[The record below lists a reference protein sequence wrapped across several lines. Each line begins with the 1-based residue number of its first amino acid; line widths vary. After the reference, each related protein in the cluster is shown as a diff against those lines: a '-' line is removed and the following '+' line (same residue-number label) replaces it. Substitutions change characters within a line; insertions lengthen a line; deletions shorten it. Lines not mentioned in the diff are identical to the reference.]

1 MKPEEIFEQVSL
13 FLPKYLTPSQKQ
25 DLYSEMLKFPRTTQF
40 YLHRPDLRDQL
51 LQGDGWQG
59 FIAINFHT
67 GQRKAVSGV
76 ILSNSCDVSTD
87 NSRSLPVN
95 ILFAPLVSLSQYEQL
110 LLANGKTPAQVD
122 SQFNE
127 IRNQKVTSMFY
138 LPRLTGVIE
147 ESIIL
152 LDDIHVHPLRDFLE
166 VSNEPLFQL
175 NQFAFYLFLIK
186 LSIHFCR
193 FQEDIQRFEDAAYIF

>member
-1 MKPEEIFEQVSL
+1 MKPDEIFEQVSL

-25 DLYSEMLKFPRTTQF
+25 DLYSEMLRFPGATQF

-67 GQRKAVSGV
+67 GQRKVVSGV

-95 ILFAPLVSLSQYEQL
+95 ILFAPLVNMSQYEQL
-110 LLANGKTPAQVD
+110 LLANGKSPAQVG

-138 LPRLTGVIE
+138 LPRLSGVIE

-166 VSNEPLFQL
+166 VSHEPLFQL

-193 FQEDIQRFEDAAYIF
+193 FQEGLKRFEDAA

>member
-25 DLYSEMLKFPRTTQF
+25 DLYSEMLRFPGTTQF

-67 GQRKAVSGV
+67 GQRKDVSGV

-95 ILFAPLVSLSQYEQL
+95 ILFAPLVNLSQYEQL
-110 LLANGKTPAQVD
+110 LLANGKSPAQVG

-138 LPRLTGVIE
+138 LPRLSGVIE

-166 VSNEPLFQL
+166 VSHEPLFQL

-193 FQEDIQRFEDAAYIF
+193 FQEGIQRFEDAA

>member
-13 FLPKYLTPSQKQ
+13 FLPKYLTPTQKQ
-25 DLYSEMLKFPRTTQF
+25 ELYSEMLRFPGTTQF

-67 GQRKAVSGV
+67 GQRKVVSGV

-87 NSRSLPVN
+87 NRRSLPVN
-95 ILFAPLVSLSQYEQL
+95 ILFAPLVSLSQYEKL
-110 LLANGKTPAQVD
+110 LLASGKSPAQVD

-127 IRNQKVTSMFY
+127 IRNQKVTSIFY
-138 LPRLTGVIE
+138 LPRLSEVIE

-152 LDDIHVHPLRDFLE
+152 LDDIHMHPLSDFLE
-166 VSNEPLFQL
+166 VSHEPLFQL

-193 FQEDIQRFEDAAYIF
+193 FQEGIQRFEDAA

>member
-1 MKPEEIFEQVSL
+1 MKPDEIFEQVSL

-25 DLYSEMLKFPRTTQF
+25 ELYSEMQKFPGATQF
-40 YLHRPDLRDQL
+40 YLLRPDLKDQL

-95 ILFAPLVSLSQYEQL
+95 IVFAPLVSLSQYEQL
-110 LLANGKTPAQVD
+110 LLANGKSSAQVG

-138 LPRLTGVIE
+138 LPRLSGVIE

-166 VSNEPLFQL
+166 VSHEPLFQL

-193 FQEDIQRFEDAAYIF
+193 FQEDIQRFEDAA

>member
-1 MKPEEIFEQVSL
+1 MKPDEIFEQVSL

-25 DLYSEMLKFPRTTQF
+25 ELYSEMQKFPCATQF

-87 NSRSLPVN
+87 NSRTLPVN
-95 ILFAPLVSLSQYEQL
+95 ILFAPIVSLSQYEQL
-110 LLANGKTPAQVD
+110 LLANGKTPAQVG

-127 IRNQKVTSMFY
+127 IRNQKVTTMFY
-138 LPRLTGVIE
+138 LPRLSGVIE

-166 VSNEPLFQL
+166 VSHESLFQL

-193 FQEDIQRFEDAAYIF
+193 FQEDIQRFEDAA

>member
-25 DLYSEMLKFPRTTQF
+25 DLYSEMLRFPGTTQF

-67 GQRKAVSGV
+67 GQIKVVSGV

-95 ILFAPLVSLSQYEQL
+95 ILFAPLVNLSQYEQL
-110 LLANGKTPAQVD
+110 LLANGKSPAQVG

-127 IRNQKVTSMFY
+127 IRNQKVTSIFY
-138 LPRLTGVIE
+138 LPRLSGVIE

-166 VSNEPLFQL
+166 VSHEPLFQL

-193 FQEDIQRFEDAAYIF
+193 FQEGIQRFEDAA

>member
-25 DLYSEMLKFPRTTQF
+25 DLYSEMLRFPGATQF

-67 GQRKAVSGV
+67 GQRKVVSGV

-95 ILFAPLVSLSQYEQL
+95 ILFAPLVNMSQYEQL
-110 LLANGKTPAQVD
+110 LLANGKSPAQVG

-138 LPRLTGVIE
+138 LPRLSGVIE

-166 VSNEPLFQL
+166 VSHEPLFQL

-193 FQEDIQRFEDAAYIF
+193 FQEGLKRFEDAA

>member
-1 MKPEEIFEQVSL
+1 MKPDEIFEQVSL

-25 DLYSEMLKFPRTTQF
+25 ELYSEMQKFPGATQF

-87 NSRSLPVN
+87 NPRTLPVN

-110 LLANGKTPAQVD
+110 LLANGKTPDQVG

-138 LPRLTGVIE
+138 LPRLSGVIE

-152 LDDIHVHPLRDFLE
+152 LDNIHVHPLRDFLE
-166 VSNEPLFQL
+166 VSHEPLFQL
-175 NQFAFYLFLIK
+175 NQFAFYFFLIK

-193 FQEDIQRFEDAAYIF
+193 FQEDIQRFEDAA

>member
-1 MKPEEIFEQVSL
+1 MKPEEIFEEVSL

-25 DLYSEMLKFPRTTQF
+25 DLYSEMLRFPGTTQF

-67 GQRKAVSGV
+67 GQRKVVSGV

-95 ILFAPLVSLSQYEQL
+95 ILFAPLVNLSQYEQL
-110 LLANGKTPAQVD
+110 LLANGKSPAQVG

-138 LPRLTGVIE
+138 LPRLSGVIE

-152 LDDIHVHPLRDFLE
+152 LDNIHVHPLRDFLE
-166 VSNEPLFQL
+166 VSHEPLFQL

-193 FQEDIQRFEDAAYIF
+193 FQEGIQRFEDAA

>member
-25 DLYSEMLKFPRTTQF
+25 DLYSEMLKFPETTQF
-40 YLHRPDLRDQL
+40 YLDRPDLSNQL

-67 GQRKAVSGV
+67 CQKKVVSGV

-95 ILFAPLVSLSQYEQL
+95 ILFAPLVSLSQYQKL
-110 LLANGKTPAQVD
+110 LLVNGKSLAQVD

-127 IRNQKVTSMFY
+127 IRHQKVTSIFY
-138 LPRLTGVIE
+138 LPRLSEVIE

-152 LDDIHVHPLRDFLE
+152 LDDIHVHPLKNFLE
-166 VSNEPLFQL
+166 VNHRPIFKL

-193 FQEDIQRFEDAAYIF
+193 FQEGIQRFQDVA

>member
-13 FLPKYLTPSQKQ
+13 FLPKYLTPTQKQ
-25 DLYSEMLKFPRTTQF
+25 ELYSEMLRFPGTTQF

-67 GQRKAVSGV
+67 GQRKVVSGV

-87 NSRSLPVN
+87 NCRRLPVN
-95 ILFAPLVSLSQYEQL
+95 ILFAPLVSLSQYEKL
-110 LLANGKTPAQVD
+110 LLVSGKTPAQVD

-127 IRNQKVTSMFY
+127 IRNQKVTSVFY
-138 LPRLTGVIE
+138 LPRLSEVIK

-152 LDDIHVHPLRDFLE
+152 LDDIHMHPLSDFLE
-166 VSNEPLFQL
+166 VSHEPLFQL

-193 FQEDIQRFEDAAYIF
+193 FQEGIQRFEDAA

>member
-1 MKPEEIFEQVSL
+1 MKPEEILEQVSL

-25 DLYSEMLKFPRTTQF
+25 DLYSEMLRFPGTTQF

-67 GQRKAVSGV
+67 GQRKVVSGV

-95 ILFAPLVSLSQYEQL
+95 ILFAPLVNLSQYEQL
-110 LLANGKTPAQVD
+110 LLANGKSPAQVG

-138 LPRLTGVIE
+138 LPRLLGVIE

-166 VSNEPLFQL
+166 VSHEPLFQL

-193 FQEDIQRFEDAAYIF
+193 FQEGIQRFEDAA

>member
-13 FLPKYLTPSQKQ
+13 FLRKYLTPSQKQ
-25 DLYSEMLKFPRTTQF
+25 DLYSEMLRFPGTTQF

-67 GQRKAVSGV
+67 GQRKVVSGV
-76 ILSNSCDVSTD
+76 ILSNSCDASTD

-95 ILFAPLVSLSQYEQL
+95 ILFAPLVNLSQYEQL
-110 LLANGKTPAQVD
+110 LLTNGKSPAQVS

-138 LPRLTGVIE
+138 LPRLSGVIE

-166 VSNEPLFQL
+166 VSHEPLFQL

-193 FQEDIQRFEDAAYIF
+193 FQEGIQRFEDAA

>member
-1 MKPEEIFEQVSL
+1 MKPEDIFEQVSL

-25 DLYSEMLKFPRTTQF
+25 DLYSEMLKFPGATRF
-40 YLHRPDLRDQL
+40 YLHRQDLRDQL

-59 FIAINFHT
+59 FIAINFYT
-67 GQRKAVSGV
+67 GQRKVVSGV
-76 ILSNSCDVSTD
+76 ILSNTCDVSTD

-95 ILFAPLVSLSQYEQL
+95 ILFAPLVNLSQYEQL
-110 LLANGKTPAQVD
+110 LLANGKSPAQVG

-138 LPRLTGVIE
+138 LPRSSGVIE

-166 VSNEPLFQL
+166 VSHKPLFQL

-193 FQEDIQRFEDAAYIF
+193 FQEGIQRFEDAA

>member
-1 MKPEEIFEQVSL
+1 VTP
-13 FLPKYLTPSQKQ
+13 FLKVT
-25 DLYSEMLKFPRTTQF
+25 
-40 YLHRPDLRDQL
+40 
-51 LQGDGWQG
+51 GDGWQG

-67 GQRKAVSGV
+67 GQRKDVSGV

-95 ILFAPLVSLSQYEQL
+95 IVFAPLVSLSQYEQL
-110 LLANGKTPAQVD
+110 LLANGKSSAQVG

-138 LPRLTGVIE
+138 LPRLSGVIE

-166 VSNEPLFQL
+166 VSHEPLFQL

-193 FQEDIQRFEDAAYIF
+193 FQEDIQRFEDAA

>member
-1 MKPEEIFEQVSL
+1 M
-13 FLPKYLTPSQKQ
+13 
-25 DLYSEMLKFPRTTQF
+25 
-40 YLHRPDLRDQL
+40 
-51 LQGDGWQG
+51 
-59 FIAINFHT
+59 
-67 GQRKAVSGV
+67 
-76 ILSNSCDVSTD
+76 
-87 NSRSLPVN
+87 
-95 ILFAPLVSLSQYEQL
+95 SQYEQL
-110 LLANGKTPAQVD
+110 LLANGKSPAQVG

-138 LPRLTGVIE
+138 LPRLSGVIE

-166 VSNEPLFQL
+166 VSHEPLFQL

-193 FQEDIQRFEDAAYIF
+193 FQEGLKRFEDAA

>member
-1 MKPEEIFEQVSL
+1 MKPDEIFEQVSL

-25 DLYSEMLKFPRTTQF
+25 ELYSEMQKFPGATQF
-40 YLHRPDLRDQL
+40 YLLRPDLKDQL

-87 NSRSLPVN
+87 NSRTLPVN

-110 LLANGKTPAQVD
+110 LLANGKSPAQVG

-138 LPRLTGVIE
+138 LPRLSGVIE

-166 VSNEPLFQL
+166 VSHEPLFQL

-193 FQEDIQRFEDAAYIF
+193 FQEDIQRFEDAA